1 MDDEFEFFSKQENRT
16 VLNLFRTRLDMYS
29 ESEEFAKKRNSY
41 ISLVV
46 NAISKN
52 PKEWDRNC
60 ETNINWIGD
69 IFIKEISGD
78 VDFQDKIK
86 MDLIFSICF
95 RLVFEYYL
103 SVKDELYVDFSR
115 LKDFALNNI
124 GFFSD
129 DARFQ
134 IEYAFRDMP
143 VAIFKNIANSE
154 PIQSIKNLHQVSEYV
169 KNTIDKFEKELAA
182 KEKIVSDLQKSLSK
196 YESAFNF
203 VGLYEGFDE
212 LSKEKKKEKF
222 NLFCALIASGTFCFL
237 PLLLEVYFI
246 FNNWVSLDVYVNQI
260 ALSFVPMASIV
271 AISIYFFRVILH
283 NYKGVRAQLLQ
294 IEIRKTL
301 CRFIQHYYEYSSD
314 LKSRDPAALEKFENI
329 IFAPIVS
336 DEENLPSAF
345 DGLEQLGKV
354 FQSVKK
360 GG

>member
-16 VLNLFRTRLDMYS
+16 VLNSFRTRLDMYS
-29 ESEEFAKKRNSY
+29 ESDEFAKTRNSY
-41 ISLVV
+41 IRLVV
-46 NAISKN
+46 NAISRN

-60 ETNINWIGD
+60 EINISWMGEH
-69 IFIKEISGD
+69 FIDEISGD
-78 VDFQDKIK
+78 IDFSDKNK
-86 MDLIFSICF
+86 MDIIFSICF

-103 SVKDELYVDFSR
+103 SVKNELSNDFNR

-134 IEYAFRDMP
+134 IDYAFRDMP
-143 VAIFKNIANSE
+143 VAIFKDIANSE
-154 PIQSIKNLHQVSEYV
+154 SIQSIRNLHQVSEYV
-169 KNTIDKFEKELAA
+169 KNTIDKFSKELAA
-182 KEKIVSDLQKSLSK
+182 KEKRVSDLQESLSK

-212 LSKEKKKEKF
+212 LSKEKKKEKL
-222 NLFCALIASGTFCFL
+222 NLFRALLASGFFCLLPFL
-237 PLLLEVYFI
+237 CEVLFI
-246 FNNWVSLDVYVNQI
+246 YKNWINLDIYIKAV
-260 ALSFVPMASIV
+260 ALSFIPMISIV

-283 NYKGVRAQLLQ
+283 SYKGVRAQLLQ

-301 CRFIQHYYEYSSD
+301 CRFIQNYNEYSFD
-314 LKSRDPAALEKFENI
+314 LKSRNSAALEKFENI

-345 DGLEQLGKV
+345 DGLEQLGKI